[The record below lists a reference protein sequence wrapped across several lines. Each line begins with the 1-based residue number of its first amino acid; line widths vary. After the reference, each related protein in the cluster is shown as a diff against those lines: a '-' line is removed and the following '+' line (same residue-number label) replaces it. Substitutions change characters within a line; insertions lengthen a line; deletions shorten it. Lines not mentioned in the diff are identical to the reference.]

1 MILYLK
7 RVDGDRLEQLKNRLN
22 VSATPEQNHND
33 TSGIFRSLFRKK
45 ETQTDKLVS
54 DRFHVSDF
62 FFEECDEGDLIDFD
76 KAWDALHFML
86 TGEPWSTEGPLAIMF
101 YQGEEIG
108 SDDGYGP
115 ARFIPKEV
123 MSTFST
129 ALKNL
134 SDEDIARRYDPA
146 AMDMAQLYASYIFA
160 EEGDAALEYVMQ
172 GVPQLREFA
181 EKCAMTNSGA
191 LVGIY

>member
-7 RVDGDRLEQLKNRLN
+7 RVGDDHLEQLKHRLIA
-22 VSATPEQNHND
+22 SALTAQESNNN
-33 TSGIFRSLFRKK
+33 SGFFRSIFRKK
-45 ETQTDKLVS
+45 ETQSDKLVS
-54 DRFHVSDF
+54 DQFHVSDF

-115 ARFIPKEV
+115 ARIIPKEV
-123 MSTFST
+123 MRTFNT

-134 SDEDIARRYDPA
+134 DDQDIARRYDPG
-146 AMDMAQLYASYIFA
+146 AMDEAQLYGSYIFA
-160 EEGDAALEYVMQ
+160 EEGDEALDYVMQ
-172 GVPQLREFA
+172 GVPRLRAFA
-181 EKCAMTNSGA
+181 EKCATTNSGA